1 MNVSLKW
8 LSTLVDIK
16 GLDAEEMA
24 ETLTIDGI
32 PVEHVIYPGKN
43 LRGVV
48 TGEILSVDKHP
59 DADRLLVCKVNVGS
73 GKTVQI
79 VHIMLNR
86 GRLYRSLWMVHM
98 CRQLMM
104 QASLRV

>member
-48 TGEILSVDKHP
+48 TGKYSALTSIL
-59 DADRLLVCKVNVGS
+59 
-73 GKTVQI
+73 
-79 VHIMLNR
+79 
-86 GRLYRSLWMVHM
+86 
-98 CRQLMM
+98 M
-104 QASLRV
+104 QTAF